1 MNDTLNLENT
11 RAKIGVRDNI
21 VKQIVAEITRDP
33 RNTTFLTLPA
43 NGWFMESTLT
53 GILTSS
59 FPQLQFEFLTF
70 EANGSRHTENSR
82 QDHRWRP
89 WGVEEVSYSSEGSL
103 RWADG
108 MERVSGKVENCQF
121 HYFYGDYQMPKYTT
135 HSKRIAWADFCG
147 LPQKGLV
154 KTVEDGLKNWT
165 SSLVYATF
173 NTVTRWVYDSSFPKG
188 MVNRGL
194 NHGNYVTNS
203 KAISGYFNDG
213 RRFPKASN
221 IFDVDYKGGGR
232 NATWMKTLGYRVGHD
247 SHKHLGLVSDTLA

>member
-11 RAKIGVRDNI
+11 RAKIGVRDNM

-43 NGWFMESTLT
+43 NGWFMESTLL
-53 GILTSS
+53 GILTSR

-70 EANGSRHTENSR
+70 ESNGSRHTENSQQSNR
-82 QDHRWRP
+82 LRP
-89 WGVEEVSYSSEGSL
+89 WGVEEISHSSEGSL
-103 RWADG
+103 KWADG

-121 HYFYGDYQMPKYTT
+121 HYFFGNYEMPKYTT
-135 HSKRIAWADFCG
+135 HAKRIAWADFCG

-154 KTVEDGLKNWT
+154 KTVEDGLRNWT

-173 NTVTRWVYDSSFPKG
+173 CTVTRCVYDSKLPEG
-188 MVNRGL
+188 MVKRGL

-221 IFDVDYKGGGR
+221 IFDVDYLGGYG
-232 NATWMKTLGYRVGHD
+232 TLWMKTLGYRVGHD
-247 SHKHLGLVSDTLA
+247 SHKHLGLVNDTLA